1 MSRILLASLLA
12 AGLWL
17 PAAGARAQPPAKPGE
32 IADAWVL
39 QAHGHVLC
47 RLTLSAR
54 ATKAGRYGADIPAD
68 CQSAL
73 PAGAAGWKPTAD
85 GIALVAADGT
95 VLIAFD
101 RWSESL
107 FVSTGSGPDLQLARA
122 SLSQKER

>member
-1 MSRILLASLLA
+1 MSRILLALLLA
-12 AGLWL
+12 TGLWL
-17 PAAGARAQPPAKPGE
+17 PAAGARAQAARPGE

-47 RLTLSAR
+47 RLTLSGR
-54 ATKAGRYGADIPAD
+54 ATKAGPYGADIPAD

-85 GIALVAADGT
+85 GIVLVAADGA
-95 VLIAFD
+95 VLVAFD

-107 FVSTGSGPDLQLARA
+107 FVSSGPGPDLQLARA
-122 SLSQKER
+122 SPSHKER